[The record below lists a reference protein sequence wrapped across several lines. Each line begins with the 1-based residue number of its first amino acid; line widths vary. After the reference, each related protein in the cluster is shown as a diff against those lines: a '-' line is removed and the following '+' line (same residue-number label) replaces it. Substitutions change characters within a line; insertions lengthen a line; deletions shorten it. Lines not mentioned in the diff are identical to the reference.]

1 MRSQNGVEN
10 EAKRNSFIYVTVAIV
25 IFVIGI
31 IKTKIGIHSDEIHS
45 IAVADMIARGDRI
58 FKDCWFYLQLS
69 SVISAPFIWIY
80 RHVAG
85 SAEGLILFLRIISV
99 LIQGGICSLFYITFS
114 KQRNR
119 LYVFAAA
126 VCLFMFIPD
135 FLSFG
140 YKPEMIWFTILEIIF
155 AYRYCVYKKNK
166 DLIFLGIAISLC
178 VLAFPTAV
186 IHFLAWM
193 VLFFKRKDDRKKA
206 VSYIILSCVCCAAI
220 FFMFTLAEI
229 SIGDFFR
236 FFPEI
241 LKDDQLASNFITKLF
256 HPIAKIT
263 VLGIVSITPLV
274 IVARI
279 SIFRDFIKKFRIP
292 VITALLVLAFL
303 GQCYIE
309 RLGITWHCIT
319 YPYALTLFFLP
330 YAYMTD
336 MPKNRINNKELFWC
350 FSVMSWASF
359 FCFSLA
365 SNQGNITSIY
375 AGVISMCGL
384 LVLLASNSASPAF
397 CERTPIAVSLCI
409 MAFVMFAIPVWDQEA
424 IYPETYGMRTVFS
437 DRILIEK
444 GPAKGIWVGQ
454 EMYDNYIN
462 LCDIIDKEVT
472 SDDKVY
478 IVDSAY
484 YCSFGYIYQPG
495 EYATYSPRGGYFD
508 RIVEYYDVNKE
519 KKPSIVIMSK
529 NYIKDWEKGEFPYD
543 REIYK
548 YLSENNYVEEDM
560 DNFIVFS
567 NKRN

>member
-1 MRSQNGVEN
+1 MRFQNGVEN
-10 EAKRNSFIYVTVAIV
+10 EAKRNSFIYVTMALV
-25 IFVIGI
+25 ILAIGI

-69 SVISAPFIWIY
+69 SVISAPLIWLY
-80 RHVAG
+80 RHVVG
-85 SAEGLILFLRIISV
+85 SAEGLILFLRVISV
-99 LIQGGICSLFYITFS
+99 LIQGGISFLFYITFS

-126 VCLFMFIPD
+126 VCLFMFTPD

-166 DLIFLGIAISLC
+166 DLIFLGIALSLC

-186 IHFLAWM
+186 IHLFVWM
-193 VLFFKRKDDRKKA
+193 VFFIKRKDDRKKV
-206 VSYIILSCVCCAAI
+206 VSYIVLSCVCCATL
-220 FFMFTLAEI
+220 FFVFTLSEI
-229 SIGDFFR
+229 SINDFLR

-241 LKDDQLASNFITKLF
+241 LKDDQLASNFITKLI
-256 HPIAKIT
+256 HPTAKIA
-263 VLGIVSITPLV
+263 VLGIVSILPLV
-274 IVARI
+274 IVDRI
-279 SIFRDFIKKFRIP
+279 SIIKETIKKFRIP
-292 VITALLVLAFL
+292 VIAALLVFAFL

-309 RLGITWHCIT
+309 RLGVTWHCIT
-319 YPYALTLFFLP
+319 YPYALTMFFLP

-336 MPKNRINNKELFWC
+336 SPENRINNLELFWC
-350 FSVMSWASF
+350 FSAMSWASF

-384 LVLLASNSASPAF
+384 LVLLASNSESPAS
-397 CERTPIAVSLCI
+397 CERLPIAISLCI

-424 IYPETYGMRTVFS
+424 IYPETYGMRTVFL

-454 EMYDNYIN
+454 EMYDNYMN
-462 LCDIIDKEVT
+462 LCDIIDKKVK

-508 RIVEYYDVNKE
+508 RIIEYYDVNNE
-519 KKPSIVIMSK
+519 KKPSVVIISK
-529 NYIKDWEKGEFPYD
+529 NYIRDWEKGDFPYD
-543 REIYK
+543 REIYR
-548 YLSENNYVEEDM
+548 YLNEKGYAEEDT